1 MQRVDPRFALPI
13 PIANAVVFGALDSWV
28 DGFTEAGVPV
38 TNFLAAD
45 SHPQLVVA
53 PAQLAAEA
61 IATRAEMVI
70 LEGRGSA
77 RRLRRAGFHTQTLL
91 PIPSM
96 GCPRH
101 LVRPDHPRAAL
112 YAIDHWSNPTGL
124 RRRLRNRLAKF
135 LIAKGRFPD
144 FLPSFTLGMRS
155 EGSPFLLRAAERLGV
170 PQDAEWFMT
179 LGGFDGLSR
188 SVFHVF
194 APGAV
199 KPDWVV
205 KFARVPGYTEPFD
218 HDERGTRLAA
228 AAGNS
233 VARRV
238 PTILGRIEANGLH
251 ASVERAAEGFR
262 LTDLLERGIPRDE
275 KLRVIEAVASWILE
289 LGMATRDSE
298 TLNAERDRVVR
309 EVLPHW
315 AEFGVSA
322 SLVEQLSSVP
332 SVLQHANLGPW
343 NVIARDADHF
353 FVIDWESVR
362 EGGFPLWDLMLFLT
376 DALRTMDGA
385 LTRELKD
392 RYMVELYRAEQS
404 SSDILFRWLRRA
416 VDALEIPAPAVGP
429 LLTLAWLDRGAA
441 VASRRAARASMGIGE
456 TWGETTGERWA
467 RLWLKESGL
476 GPAWNAWQGTEEAA
490 SPCVDSKG
498 S

>member
-1 MQRVDPRFALPI
+1 
-13 PIANAVVFGALDSWV
+13 
-28 DGFTEAGVPV
+28 
-38 TNFLAAD
+38 
-45 SHPQLVVA
+45 
-53 PAQLAAEA
+53 
-61 IATRAEMVI
+61 
-70 LEGRGSA
+70 
-77 RRLRRAGFHTQTLL
+77 
-91 PIPSM
+91 
-96 GCPRH
+96 
-101 LVRPDHPRAAL
+101 
-112 YAIDHWSNPTGL
+112 
-124 RRRLRNRLAKF
+124 LAKF
-135 LIAKGRFPD
+135 LIVRGRFPD

-155 EGSPFLLRAAERLGV
+155 EGSPFLLRSAESLGV
-170 PQDAEWFMT
+170 PHDAEWFMT

-194 APGAV
+194 APGEV

-218 HDERGTRLAA
+218 HDEHGSRLAA

-262 LTDLLERGIPRDE
+262 LTDLLERDIPRDE
-275 KLRVIEAVASWILE
+275 KLRVIDAIAGWILE
-289 LGMATRDSE
+289 LGTATARTSE

-322 SLVEQLSSVP
+322 SLVEQLPGVP

-362 EGGFPLWDLMLFLT
+362 EGGFPLWDLVLFLA

-385 LTRELKD
+385 LTRELRD
-392 RYMVELYRAEQS
+392 RYMVDLFRGEHS

-416 VDALEIPAPAVGP
+416 VDELKIPASAVGP
-429 LLTLAWLDRGAA
+429 VVTLGLLDRGAA

-456 TWGETTGERWA
+456 TWGETSGERWA
-467 RLWLKESGL
+467 RLWLNESGL
-476 GPAWNAWQGTEEAA
+476 GPAWNAWQG
-490 SPCVDSKG
+490 D
-498 S
+498 